1 MKYTLSQIA
10 TLCSGQLI
18 GADRTV
24 EEVTVDS
31 RNYTY
36 GERSMMAAIRGRN
49 HDGHDFIEAAY
60 AHGVRSFLVSHK
72 PEMIHEEAGYIVV
85 EDTLAALQ
93 RLAADRR
100 AQFEGRVVAV
110 TGSTDKTLTKEWCAQ
125 SAPDGVKIF
134 RSPKSYNSQLGVALS
149 LLMIEGDEQVAIV
162 EAGISHP
169 DQMARLEEMIRPDVA
184 IITNIGEQHAENFA
198 SLDAKIAEK
207 LVIAR
212 RATIVIYDGAIEP
225 IAQAIAQLSATKI
238 DCRAFADPA
247 SNHRDRSLQR
257 AAEMAAAL
265 WCSMGCESQDVQQ
278 RVSAL
283 RPMAMRM
290 ELKEG
295 VNGSIILNDSSNADV
310 NSLAIA
316 LDALLRSAEGRD
328 CTLIISDELHRATTA
343 DYWRRVAQLA
353 SRSGIRTVLGI
364 GAGADQ
370 FADLFDCQTR
380 FYTTPD
386 ELLSGLYPE
395 DIANR
400 AVLVKCASTPDFE
413 RMSHNLEQR
422 SHTTVLEVNLDAM
435 RRNLNYY
442 RSILSPRTMLMAMV
456 KASSYGNGRHEIA
469 QMLQNEGVDALAVA
483 FADEGTALRRR
494 GITMPIV
501 VLNADT
507 NSFPVMVTDR
517 LEPEIY
523 SFTSLSDFVEA
534 VKRAGAYRYPIHIKI
549 DSGMHRLG
557 FEERDIPQLIT
568 ELERASQYVRV
579 ATIFSHLATADDT
592 EQDDFSR
599 EQIARYDAISSQLA
613 AALPYR
619 VIRHTAASAAMERF
633 EEARFDMCRLGLG
646 LYGFDYYR
654 NDALTPVATLKARVV
669 QIKRLDETE
678 TVGYGR
684 AGRLARKT
692 VTATVSIGY
701 ADGLNRRLGCGAWSM
716 LVHGQQAP
724 IVGRI
729 CMDCCMID
737 ITDIDGVRE
746 GDEVTVFS
754 PTDGNRV
761 DDMAALLGTIPYEVM
776 TSISTRVKRIFIR
789 E

>member
-1 MKYTLSQIA
+1 MKYALNQIA
-10 TLCSGQLI
+10 SLCGGRLI
-18 GADRTV
+18 GEDRTV
-24 EEVTVDS
+24 EEITVDS

-49 HDGHDFIEAAY
+49 HDGHDFIDAAY
-60 AHGVRSFLVSHK
+60 AHGVRAFLISHEPK
-72 PEMIHEEAGYIVV
+72 TIYQDAGYVLV
-85 EDTLAALQ
+85 DDTLDALQ
-93 RLAADRR
+93 RLAADYRMS
-100 AQFEGRVVAV
+100 FGGKIVAV
-110 TGSTDKTLTKEWCAQ
+110 TGSTDKTLVKEWCAQ

-169 DQMARLEEMIRPDVA
+169 DHMARLEEMIRPDIA
-184 IITNIGEQHAENFA
+184 IITNIGEQHSENFT
-198 SLDAKIAEK
+198 SIEEKVAEK
-207 LVIAR
+207 MVLAR
-212 RATIVIYDGAIEP
+212 RAKTLIYDRTFA
-225 IAQAIAQLSATKI
+225 AIAAAADRLSVEKC
-238 DCRAFADPA
+238 DCNDYLDERLIM
-247 SNHRDRSLQR
+247 RDRSLQR
-257 AAEMAAAL
+257 SAQMATAM
-265 WCSMGCESQDVQQ
+265 WCVLGYEIAQVRE
-278 RVSAL
+278 RVLHL
-283 RPMAMRM
+283 RPLAMRM

-295 VNGSIILNDSSNADV
+295 INSSIILNDSSNADV

-328 CTLIISDELHRATTA
+328 CTLIISDDPHRATTE

-353 SRSGIRTVLGI
+353 SRSDIKTVLGVGV
-364 GAGADQ
+364 GAERYAE
-370 FADLFDCQTR
+370 LFDCNTR

-386 ELLSGLYPE
+386 ELLTGLYPE

-413 RMSHNLEQR
+413 RMSHHLEQR

-435 RRNLNYY
+435 RRNLNFY
-442 RSILSPRTMLMAMV
+442 RSILSPKTMLMAMV

-507 NSFPVMVTDR
+507 NSFPVMVADR

-523 SFTSLSDFVEA
+523 SFTSLNDFVEA

-557 FEERDIPQLIT
+557 FEQEDIPALVA
-568 ELERASQYVRV
+568 ELERVSQYVRV
-579 ATIFSHLATADDT
+579 ATIFSHLATADDV
-592 EQDDFSR
+592 EQDDFTR
-599 EQIARYDAISSQLA
+599 EQIARYDAISSELV

-633 EEARFDMCRLGLG
+633 EEARYDMCRLGLG

-654 NDALTPVATLKARVV
+654 NDALIPVSTLKARVV
-669 QIKRLDETE
+669 QIKRLTDDQ

-684 AGRLARKT
+684 AGRLARPT

-716 LVHGQQAP
+716 LVHNKPAP

-737 ITDIDGVRE
+737 ITDIEDVRE
-746 GDEVTVFS
+746 GDEVMVFS
-754 PTDGNRV
+754 PVEGNRV
-761 DDMAALLGTIPYEVM
+761 DQMAAVLGTIPYEVM